1 MNGDFIKIYTKAMSK
16 FWMEL
21 SMVHLLT
28 RELCH
33 SQHRLLSGSYL
44 SIAIGI
50 QWSQQYP
57 TRTAEMH
64 IFNGFN
70 TDQSA
75 STAS

>member
-50 QWSQQYP
+50 QWS
-57 TRTAEMH
+57 
-64 IFNGFN
+64 
-70 TDQSA
+70 
-75 STAS
+75 